1 MFLQI
6 MQGKVRDADLFQQQ
20 GDKWRS
26 DIKPGAIGYLG
37 STSGVSPDGTAVVL
51 ARFESADAARANSER
66 PEQAQ
71 WWEKM
76 APAFDGEVTFI
87 DCPTV
92 DLIAGGGSEQAGF
105 VQVMHGRAVNP
116 QEMRDMGDAMT
127 AELKEIRPDV
137 LGGIVGWHGDRQF
150 TQAMYFTS
158 EAEAR
163 KAEKTMEG
171 DQQVDEWE
179 KMLDGDMEFIDLI
192 DPTYD

>member
-20 GDKWRS
+20 GDKWRT

-51 ARFESADAARANSER
+51 ARFESAEAARANSER
-66 PEQAQ
+66 PEQAT
-71 WWEKM
+71 WWEQI

-87 DCPTV
+87 DCPVV
-92 DLIAGGGSEQAGF
+92 DMIAGGGNDQAGF
-105 VQVMHGRAVNP
+105 VQVMHGRAVNQ
-116 QEMRDMGDAMT
+116 QEMRDIGDAMT
-127 AELKEIRPDV
+127 AELKELRPDV

-163 KAEKTMEG
+163 KAEKTMSG
-171 DQQVDEWE
+171 DAQVEEWD
-179 KMLDGDMEFIDLI
+179 KMLDGELQFVDLI

>member
-20 GDKWRS
+20 GDAWRS
-26 DIKPGAIGYLG
+26 DIKPGAIGYIG

-51 ARFESADAARANSER
+51 ARFESAEAARANSER
-66 PEQAQ
+66 PEQGQ

-92 DLIAGGGSEQAGF
+92 DLIAGGGNEQAGF
-105 VQVMHGRAVNP
+105 VQIMHGRAVNP
-116 QEMRDMGDAMT
+116 QEMRDMGEAMT
-127 AELKEIRPDV
+127 AELKEARPDV
-137 LGGIVGWHGDRQF
+137 LGGIVGWHGDRHF

-158 EAEAR
+158 EADAR
-163 KAEKTMEG
+163 KAEQTMA
-171 DQQVDEWE
+171 DDPQIDEWT
-179 KMLDGDMEFIDLI
+179 KMLDGEMQFVDLI
-192 DPTYD
+192 NPTYD